1 MENKPNLILI
11 DEIQFITK
19 AQVNDLVKI
28 IRDSKTLVFGYG
40 LMSNFMGELFDT
52 VIYDGNGNIEKMRGK
67 FNELIKDAWEV
78 LDEHLE

>member
-1 MENKPNLILI
+1 MIVMV
-11 DEIQFITK
+11 D
-19 AQVNDLVKI
+19 
-28 IRDSKTLVFGYG
+28 
-40 LMSNFMGELFDT
+40 LFDN